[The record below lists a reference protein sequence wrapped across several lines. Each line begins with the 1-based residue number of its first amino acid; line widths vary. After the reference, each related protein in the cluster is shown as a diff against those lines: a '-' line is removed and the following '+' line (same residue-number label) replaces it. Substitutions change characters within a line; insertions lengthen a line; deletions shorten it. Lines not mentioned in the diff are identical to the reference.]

1 MTTVAAI
8 TLDRAESEVVLE
20 ALRQPGTTIW
30 MSEEQTATL
39 SYLEKRLD
47 HYLQDLEARKK

>member
-1 MTTVAAI
+1 MTTIAAI

-30 MSEEQTATL
+30 MSEEQAATL

>member
-8 TLDRAESEVVLE
+8 TLDRAESEVVLA

-30 MSEEQTATL
+30 MDEKQAATL

-47 HYLQDLEARKK
+47 HNLQDLEARKK

>member
-1 MTTVAAI
+1 MTVACI
-8 TLDRAESEVVLE
+8 TLDRAESELVLE

-30 MSEEQTATL
+30 MDEKQAATL
-39 SYLEKRLD
+39 SYLEKRLA

>member
-1 MTTVAAI
+1 MTTIAAI
-8 TLDRAESEVVLE
+8 TLDRAESEVVLA

-30 MSEEQTATL
+30 MDEKQAATL

>member
-1 MTTVAAI
+1 MTVACI

-20 ALRQPGTTIW
+20 ALRQPGTTVW
-30 MSEEQTATL
+30 MDEKQTATL

-47 HYLQDLEARKK
+47 HYLLDLEERKK

>member
-8 TLDRAESEVVLE
+8 TLDRAESEVVLA

-30 MSEEQTATL
+30 MDEKQAAT
-39 SYLEKRLD
+39 LEKRLD

>member
-1 MTTVAAI
+1 MTTIAAI

-30 MSEEQTATL
+30 MSEEQAATL

-47 HYLQDLEARKK
+47 HYLQDLEERKK

>member
-20 ALRQPGTTIW
+20 ALRQPGTTVW
-30 MSEEQTATL
+30 MDETQTATL